1 MEQLSRIKLW
11 LQGSQAFQP
20 DEEHLAFQ
28 FQLVLWLLLCA
39 VGLALLL
46 QGWLWIRP
54 GSGSQG
60 LAVALWV
67 YVGLN
72 LGLWWWLR
80 GHRQHL
86 TWVSWCALVGT
97 VMQNTATWFF
107 SSGDELRVL
116 WFFTGLCAAY
126 TVVGPSAGAVMT
138 VLILATLWV
147 GNGFNPTPYTPMA
160 MFTLTSLVAFLSVFF
175 HLYVGRSHSYYAR
188 MQASNRAL
196 QQLASHDP
204 LTGALNAR
212 EFGAQAERQL
222 SLARRRGG
230 DSALLFIDL
239 DHFKRINDT
248 RGHAAGDVVLRTVA
262 QCLQTQLRDCDMLGR
277 VGGEEFA
284 VFLPDTPLHGAVH
297 VAEELCRSVAAL
309 RIDVGPDTQLAVTA
323 SLGVTAQRDAACS
336 LAEMLHQADQAM
348 YQAKARG
355 RNQTVVY
362 QAA

>member
-54 GSGSQG
+54 GSASQG

-138 VLILATLWV
+138 VLIQRLQPDALHPHGHVHVDLAR
-147 GNGFNPTPYTPMA
+147 G
-160 MFTLTSLVAFLSVFF
+160 LSVGV
-175 HLYVGRSHSYYAR
+175 L
-188 MQASNRAL
+188 
-196 QQLASHDP
+196 P
-204 LTGALNAR
+204 LV
-212 EFGAQAERQL
+212 
-222 SLARRRGG
+222 RGPF
-230 DSALLFIDL
+230 AFVLCA
-239 DHFKRINDT
+239 
-248 RGHAAGDVVLRTVA
+248 HAGI
-262 QCLQTQLRDCDMLGR
+262 QPC
-277 VGGEEFA
+277 
-284 VFLPDTPLHGAVH
+284 
-297 VAEELCRSVAAL
+297 VAAT
-309 RIDVGPDTQLAVTA
+309 GFT
-323 SLGVTAQRDAACS
+323 
-336 LAEMLHQADQAM
+336 
-348 YQAKARG
+348 
-355 RNQTVVY
+355 
-362 QAA
+362 